1 MATEKVIASIIFM
14 VLGILLFF
22 NSKNIGKGAS
32 KFYQTICTAKNLN
45 VIFKVVGILLIVLS
59 VILILG
65 LP

>member
-32 KFYQTICTAKNLN
+32 KFYQAICTTKNLN

-59 VILILG
+59 VILISG
-65 LP
+65 LS